1 MDAALSWFFLLQG
14 EPDSHE
20 LRSRFEEWR
29 DANPAHCRAFDKVAA
44 GWALPE
50 TDEVA
55 HRIAAARGFGNA
67 AQAANVVE
75 FRQPKRRWIRW
86 VGAAAA
92 AIVVAIG
99 VQQYPGLR
107 VQWEADYVTI
117 AGGREE
123 VLLPDG
129 SKVTLNTDTA
139 IALEFEGNRRGVR
152 LLRGEAYFD
161 VVHDVSRPFEV
172 TAAFSEVEVKGTAF
186 SVRRDDN
193 QDSVALERGHV
204 EVRNLA
210 DPGKRAD
217 LQPGQAVVASATG
230 ISPVHATDVSV
241 TFAWLKG
248 QITFEDQPFGAVI
261 HELARYYGHTII
273 RTDDDLDA
281 VKVNGRY
288 RLDNPERAIRSLAA
302 TVGATVTRLPGG
314 VLILR

>member
-1 MDAALSWFFLLQG
+1 MGHDLNNSEGEKGYVHPDPLMEAALNWFFLLQG

-20 LRSRFEEWR
+20 LRSRFEQWR
-29 DANPAHCRAFDKVAA
+29 DANPAHCRVFNKVAA
-44 GWALPE
+44 DWALPE

-139 IALEFEGNRRGVR
+139 IAL
-152 LLRGEAYFD
+152 
-161 VVHDVSRPFEV
+161 DVSRPFEV
-172 TAAFSEVEVKGTAF
+172 TAAFSEIEVKGTAF